1 MLMFEQCL
9 YFNTTSLARKLER
22 EWTIA
27 FKPFGI
33 TAPQAFMLRVI
44 LQKPASLQ
52 SELAK
57 EMNISRSTATRTLD
71 GLQKLGYIKRSASN
85 SDRRESEIH
94 PTNKAIKI
102 RDEINQASGEVT
114 KRIRKLLGN
123 EEFERVVGDVRAV
136 SEAV

>member
-1 MLMFEQCL
+1 MFEQCL

-71 GLQKLGYIKRSASN
+71 GLQKLGYVKRST
-85 SDRRESEIH
+85 SDKDGRESEIH
-94 PTNKAIKI
+94 PTAKAIKI
-102 RDEINQASGEVT
+102 RDDINQASGEVT

>member
-1 MLMFEQCL
+1 MFEQCL

-22 EWTIA
+22 EWTVA
-27 FKPFGI
+27 FKSFSL

-71 GLQKLGYIKRSASN
+71 GLHKLGYVKRITSAK
-85 SDRRESEIH
+85 DGRESEFH
-94 PTNKAIKI
+94 PTAKALKI
-102 RDEINQASGEVT
+102 RDALNEASGEV
-114 KRIRKLLGN
+114 KH
-123 EEFERVVGDVRAV
+123 
-136 SEAV
+136 